1 MKIFVNGEEFDVAN
15 GITVQKLLEHL
26 DLHEDKVMACAVD
39 GVIVKKDQ
47 WSSFVL
53 VEEQKL
59 ELLNFVGGG

>member
-1 MKIFVNGEEFDVAN
+1 MKLFVNGEEFDVAN